1 MILSVTTGIKRS
13 VVIRCVA
20 ECEPTKTALSRG
32 FMAEKY
38 IETFIYVLNNELKPI
53 FRIINPNYRFCVAR
67 AFPRECLFPCLFL
80 GVWGLSRNGCN
91 LKTTSGFVADLEK
104 TNYIFL
110 PFIHRWNFP
119 SLRGGGIALC
129 HFIGL
134 NGVIINLS
142 LLGEIYHLFLPKRRR
157 TPWPVKLNFFSS

>member
-38 IETFIYVLNNELKPI
+38 IATFIYLANTEMELQISVPVMNNELKPI

-80 GVWGLSRNGCN
+80 GVWGLSRDGCN
-91 LKTTSGFVADLEK
+91 LKL
-104 TNYIFL
+104 
-110 PFIHRWNFP
+110 
-119 SLRGGGIALC
+119 LRALW
-129 HFIGL
+129 L
-134 NGVIINLS
+134 
-142 LLGEIYHLFLPKRRR
+142 
-157 TPWPVKLNFFSS
+157 T